1 MIPSTMIKRMMKK
14 LISTSSE
21 AAGFIIGPF
30 HNILGNRNSPLLFFF
45 GPPSPRKSR
54 ETSRQLSSFRSI
66 CLPLTRSS
74 FFWWKAF
81 TVTNS
86 RLLNG
91 EKEINKENTVF
102 CGEKHCIFWPPYHN
116 CFPEASPKTSSFG
129 LPGSFYSN
137 SGRRNVFRQVVNP
150 RREEKKGSIG
160 RLPDAIRRAHSHL
173 FNTNP
178 VKSFG

>member
-1 MIPSTMIKRMMKK
+1 MIPSTMIKRMMKE

-21 AAGFIIGPF
+21 ATGFIIGPF
-30 HNILGNRNSPLLFFF
+30 PNILGNRDSPFLLFS
-45 GPPSPRKSR
+45 GPPCLCKSR
-54 ETSRQLSSFRSI
+54 ETSRQLPSFRST

-74 FFWWKAF
+74 FFGWKAF
-81 TVTNS
+81 IVTNS
-86 RLLNG
+86 RLLKG
-91 EKEINKENTVF
+91 EKEINKEKTVF

-116 CFPEASPKTSSFG
+116 CFPEASPKTSSLS

-137 SGRRNVFRQVVNP
+137 SGGSNVFRQVVNP
-150 RREEKKGSIG
+150 GREEKKGSVG
-160 RLPDAIRRAHSHL
+160 CLLDAIRRAHSHL